1 MADRY
6 PELSIFINEWF
17 SESGQIQMK
26 TSGSTGK
33 PKTITLSREHMIN
46 SARATA
52 AYFNLE
58 AGSRALLC
66 LPLGF
71 IAGRMMLV
79 RSMVMGWHLDLI
91 ESSSAPK
98 IPKHRTYDISAMVP
112 LQLYNAV
119 GELENM
125 DTLIVGGGQ
134 VSDNI
139 LNKISDLSTK
149 IYATYGMTET
159 ISHIALSP
167 LNKAAGS
174 HGNEMIYTALPGVI
188 LSTDKRQCLLISA
201 PHICPEEVVTND
213 IVDLITEDSF
223 KWLARYD
230 HVVNSGGIKLIP
242 ERIETRYKDLIGHD
256 YFVCGV
262 PDKRLG
268 ERLVLVIEGM
278 ETTALMEKIVEAHKN
293 WSPAVPAYE
302 IPKQVL
308 FIKSFVRTTTG
319 KINRFQT
326 VKMLSLP
333 KETE

>member
-1 MADRY
+1 MAERY

-91 ESSSAPK
+91 ESSSTPK

-112 LQLYNAV
+112 LQLYNSI

-159 ISHIALSP
+159 ITHIALSP

-174 HGNEMIYTALPGVI
+174 NGNEMIYSALPGVV
-188 LSTDKRQCLLISA
+188 LSTDNRQCLQISA

-213 IVDLITEDSF
+213 IVDLVAEDSF

-242 ERIETRYKDLIGHD
+242 ELIETRYRNLIDHD
-256 YFVCGV
+256 YFVYGL

-268 ERLVLVIEGM
+268 ERLVLVIEGI
-278 ETTALMEKIVEAHKN
+278 ETSALREKIKEAHKN
-293 WSPAVPAYE
+293 WKPTVPAYE

-326 VKMLSLP
+326 VKMLSQS
-333 KETE
+333 